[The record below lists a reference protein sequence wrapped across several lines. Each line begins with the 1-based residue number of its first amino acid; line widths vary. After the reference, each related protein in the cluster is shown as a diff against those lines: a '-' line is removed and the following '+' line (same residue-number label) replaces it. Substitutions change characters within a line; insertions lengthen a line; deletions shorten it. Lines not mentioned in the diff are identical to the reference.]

1 MIRFENTGLLN
12 RLIAEQE
19 LTISIDEAWNFLSN
33 PQNLKVITPP
43 EMGFVV
49 NTTTDIGLMYPGQI
63 IEYTVSPLLGIKT
76 SWVTEIT
83 YVKHQEYFVDE
94 QRFGPYQLWHHK
106 HFLETTPNGV
116 KMRDIIDYKV
126 PFGILGKIL
135 NKLIIEKKLRHIFK
149 YREQK
154 LIDLFSKS
162 AK

>member
-19 LTISIDEAWNFLSN
+19 LKISIDKAWDFLSN

-49 NTTTDIGLMYPGQI
+49 KTTTDIDIMYPGQI

-83 YVKHQEYFVDE
+83 YIKHQEYFVDE

-106 HFLETTPNGV
+106 HFLEAFPDGV

-126 PFGILGKIL
+126 PFGILGKML

-154 LIDLFSKS
+154 LIELFSKT
-162 AK
+162 KK